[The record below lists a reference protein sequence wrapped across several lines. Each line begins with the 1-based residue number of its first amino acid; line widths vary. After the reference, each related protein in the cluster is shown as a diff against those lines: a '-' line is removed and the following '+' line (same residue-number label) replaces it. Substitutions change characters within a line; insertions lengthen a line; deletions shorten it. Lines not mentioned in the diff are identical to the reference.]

1 MILNIDIN
9 KLNSLEVE
17 IYKYILNN
25 KEKVPYMTIREL
37 SEEIHISTTSIL
49 RFCKKCGAE
58 GFSEFKTVLKNNN
71 NLDKIEK
78 SFGEVDIL
86 DEFSKNLPMINKNIE
101 EVAQKIKRKDII
113 LFIGFGN
120 SGAIASYGAKYMAHF
135 DKFTISIDDPY
146 YNLNAKALNNSAAII
161 ISVSG
166 ENISSIEIVEKLR
179 SIGVETIS
187 ITNKRTSTLARL
199 TDYTINYYI
208 SREGYTYPD
217 SKFLEYGDVTSQLP
231 TIYIIERLSKI
242 IGK

>member
-1 MILNIDIN
+1 MN

-49 RFCKKCGAE
+49 RFCKKCGVE
-58 GFSEFKTVLKNNN
+58 GFSEFKTVLKSNN
-71 NLDKIEK
+71 NLYKIEK

-101 EVAQKIKRKDII
+101 EVAEKVKRKDII

-146 YNLNAKALNNSAAII
+146 YNLNAKALNNSVAII

-187 ITNKRTSTLARL
+187 ITNKKTSTLAKL

>member
-1 MILNIDIN
+1 
-9 KLNSLEVE
+9 
-17 IYKYILNN
+17 
-25 KEKVPYMTIREL
+25 MTIREL

-199 TDYTINYYI
+199 IDYTINYYI